1 MKKTLILQQDD
12 CAPDALEFFLKDFE
26 KMFSMTLQE
35 FKKQALRREVDDGYE
50 IIYTR
55 DDIEVTIEAG
65 DPWYKVYRIERD

>member
-26 KMFSMTLQE
+26 KMFSITLQE
-35 FKKQALRREVDDGYE
+35 FKKQAVMREEDGGYE
-50 IIYTR
+50 IIHAK

-65 DPWYKVYRIERD
+65 DPWYKVYRIERE